1 MPNSSSQRTKE
12 TVRNLKRVRSNL
24 KQMDRDMFA
33 WEQEQKKIN
42 IKKLKNR
49 IARKKRKLR
58 KINTASTSAS
68 TSAST
73 PQPISNND
81 KKPVIRRRPQKAK
94 TMISGSG
101 KFTLWVKPGF
111 KVTSVRV
118 LKRRLI
124 ISASKD
130 KKKK

>member
-68 TSAST
+68 TSASP

>member
-68 TSAST
+68 T

>member
-58 KINTASTSAS
+58 KINTASP
-68 TSAST
+68 

-130 KKKK
+130 KKIK

>member
-12 TVRNLKRVRSNL
+12 TVRNLKKARNNL

-49 IARKKRKLR
+49 LARKKRKLR
-58 KINTASTSAS
+58 KINTAS
-68 TSAST
+68 
-73 PQPISNND
+73 PPKPISNND
-81 KKPVIRRRPQKAK
+81 KKPVIRRRRPQGTK

-118 LKRRLI
+118 LKRRLV

-130 KKKK
+130 KKKP

>member
-1 MPNSSSQRTKE
+1 MPNSSAQRTKE
-12 TVRNLKRVRSNL
+12 TVRNLKKARNNL

-49 IARKKRKLR
+49 LARKKRKLR
-58 KINTASTSAS
+58 KINTAAS
-68 TSAST
+68 PAPAASP

-81 KKPVIRRRPQKAK
+81 KKPVIRRRRPQGTK

-130 KKKK
+130 KKKQ

>member
-12 TVRNLKRVRSNL
+12 TVRNLKKARNNL

-49 IARKKRKLR
+49 LARKKRKLR
-58 KINTASTSAS
+58 KINTASP
-68 TSAST
+68 
-73 PQPISNND
+73 PQQISNND
-81 KKPVIRRRPQKAK
+81 KKPVIRRRRPQGTK

-130 KKKK
+130 KKRQ